1 MIPIAWALALGMLLQ
16 SRLAIPRPALLAGAA
31 LCLVAAL
38 ILGVQGSRRRTG
50 RVLLCCVFLLG
61 ACRWED
67 VSPTEPVA
75 EDRVAWLQHAEG
87 LVVSYPSLGQ
97 TRTSFDV
104 VLEPLGAR
112 ARLTVFH
119 SEPQLGWVH
128 LGDRISVQAQFEAP
142 GRLDGFDYGAFL
154 ARRGIHMTAATSPA
168 DLTLLQRP
176 IERPLLRMGDKL
188 RQRLIRSLYDVLP
201 PSRAS
206 LAAALLFGERGL
218 LEEGVERAFERT
230 GLMHLL
236 ATSGLH
242 LAILLGGLWLLARRL
257 GMRPAAS
264 YPAVGAA
271 AATFLWI
278 VGPRVSLLRA
288 VTVLA
293 FVGLGSV
300 LADLGVLLRS
310 WVSPLPCLGAS
321 ACCLLLAAPWS
332 LLDAGFQLSYAATG
346 AILLGL
352 RFLERG
358 GRGGAPLR
366 LRELRRWI
374 AGRAK
379 AALAVS
385 LLAHAA
391 TAPLVGLHFGT
402 YHPGVVLANLAAIP
416 LVTSALWLDLA
427 TVALSGSALSR
438 LVAAP
443 LGGVLGVLEYVMECL
458 ARMPGMELPCG
469 RPTAWWAL
477 GLGLWALGVCLM
489 DPHRG
494 RETVR
499 R

>member
-1 MIPIAWALALGMLLQ
+1 MLLEAG
-16 SRLAIPRPALLAGAA
+16 LAVPRPALLAGAVV
-31 LCLVAAL
+31 CLVVAA
-38 ILGVQGSRRRTG
+38 ILGVQEAWRGAG

-61 ACRWED
+61 AFRWEA
-67 VSPTEPVA
+67 VLPAEPVA
-75 EDRVAWLQHAEG
+75 EDRVAWLQQAEG
-87 LVVSYPSLGQ
+87 LVVSYPSLGH
-97 TRTSFDV
+97 TRTTFDV
-104 VLEPLGAR
+104 VLEPLGAC

-119 SEPQLGWVH
+119 SEPHLGWVH
-128 LGDRISVQAQFEAP
+128 LGDRISVEARFELP
-142 GRLDGFDYGAFL
+142 GCHDGFDYGAYL
-154 ARRGIHMTAATSPA
+154 ARRGIHMTGTVASPA
-168 DLTLLQRP
+168 DLTLLQSAVGRP
-176 IERPLLRMGDKL
+176 VLRAGDRL
-188 RQRLIRSLYDVLP
+188 RQRLIRSLYDILP
-201 PSRAS
+201 APRAG

-257 GMRPAAS
+257 GMRPALS
-264 YPAVGAA
+264 YPAVGVA

-352 RFLERG
+352 QCLGRG
-358 GRGGAPLR
+358 GRDGAPLR
-366 LRELRRWI
+366 LRDVWRSI
-374 AGRAK
+374 AIRAK
-379 AALAVS
+379 TMLAVS

-416 LVTSALWLDLA
+416 LVTAALWLDLV
-427 TVALSGSALSR
+427 TVALSGSVLSR
-438 LVAAP
+438 LVAVP
-443 LGGVLGVLEYVMECL
+443 LGGVLGVLARVMEGL
-458 ARMPGMELPCG
+458 ARMPGMELPCC
-469 RPTAWWAL
+469 RATAWWAL
-477 GLGLWALGVCLM
+477 GLGLWVLGVCLM